1 MWLISALIG
10 YVLLAVVF
18 ILDKHILAQEV
29 RRPIV
34 YTFYSCVF
42 LLAVGIAW
50 AFVPFETSLTY
61 WLWSIV
67 SGFAF
72 GMALHAMFVAVS
84 KSEASHLDPFIGAII
99 TIATFAGAYLWLG
112 EILTSRQSTGII
124 CLGIASLLL
133 AVEDKSKNK
142 NKSKRWQ
149 WYAIGILAGILFAIS
164 TLTGKFLYDEFGFV
178 SGLIGSRFTT
188 GVFGLL
194 ILLLPSAVRA
204 LRAPAI
210 KTAKNPAGLVIL
222 DKVLGVISVLFIQY
236 AISKSSVTVVSA
248 LAGLQYAL
256 MFVVIVILTW
266 RNSKFLKEKFSLL
279 ETTAQVA
286 GLILIMIGLYLVV

>member
-10 YVLLAVVF
+10 YILLAIVF

-29 RRPIV
+29 KRPVV

-50 AFVPFETSLTY
+50 LFVPFETSLVY
-61 WLWSIV
+61 WFWSIV
-67 SGFAF
+67 AGFAF
-72 GMALHAMFVAVS
+72 GLALHLMFVAVS

-112 EILTSRQSTGII
+112 ETLTAKQGSGII

-133 AVEDKSKNK
+133 AVEGKVTKNA
-142 NKSKRWQ
+142 KRWPA
-149 WYAIGILAGILFAIS
+149 YLIGVLAGILFAIS
-164 TLTGKFLYDEFGFV
+164 ALTGKFLYDEFGFV
-178 SGLIGSRFTT
+178 SGLVGSRFTT
-188 GVFGLL
+188 GIFGLL
-194 ILLLPSAVRA
+194 ILLLPSAVKA
-204 LRAPAI
+204 LRAPAS

-222 DKVLGVISVLFIQY
+222 DKILGVVAVLFIQY

-256 MFVVIVILTW
+256 MFAVIVILTW